1 MEIYK
6 KVTNYFYRI
15 ETKPAGGFVGIPSDA
30 SMGTIE
36 GATREEVMR
45 KIEERIGAAVGAEF
59 PWIKKLLHAD
69 PNVINIEAKPGG
81 GFVARLPGSATETIE
96 GTTQEEVLKKIEESL
111 SASFENPGPIGQTVV
126 HKDFQI
132 GGLHFS
138 IDKELKAV
146 SRNSSETAQSAPT
159 QGTWSQPSFSQ
170 TRFSPTSDSASRVDP
185 TGPILPS
192 KDTSGLIW
200 RIIAVLIALGALIY
214 FFLRR

>member
-15 ETKPAGGFVGIPSDA
+15 ETKPGGGFVGIPSDA

-36 GATREEVMR
+36 GATREEVMQ
-45 KIEERIGAAVGAEF
+45 KIEEKIGAAVGAEF

-69 PNVINIEAKPGG
+69 PSLINIEAKPGG
-81 GFVARLPGSATETIE
+81 GFVARLPHSATETIE
-96 GTTQEEVLKKIEESL
+96 GTTQEEVLKKIEGSL
-111 SASFENPGPIGQTVV
+111 SASFEKAGSIGQTVA
-126 HKDFQI
+126 HTDFHI

-138 IDKELKAV
+138 IDKEVKGV
-146 SRNSSETAQSAPT
+146 TRNSSGNAQSLSA

-170 TRFSPTSDSASRVDP
+170 TRFLSTSDSASGVDP
-185 TGPILPS
+185 TGPIMPS
-192 KDTSGLIW
+192 KDTSGTIW
-200 RIIAVLIALGALIY
+200 RIIAALIALGAMAY